1 LAPGERAW
9 LHKRQ
14 SEAAAEAAKSGA
26 GTISLAAVRDLR
38 TWHLSAISLL
48 ANIPKWGIVFF
59 CPLIIDYML
68 GKLCEALSY
77 PGAPSVICISSVPG
91 LTLHVMHWKTR
102 GIFTNNLKPAVMT

>member
-1 LAPGERAW
+1 MIPQAYFLAPSERTW

-14 SEAAAEAAKSGA
+14 SEAAADAAKSGS
-26 GTISLAAVRDLR
+26 GTVSLAAIKDLR

-68 GKLCEALSY
+68 GE
-77 PGAPSVICISSVPG
+77 SSV
-91 LTLHVMHWKTR
+91 M
-102 GIFTNNLKPAVMT
+102 PA